1 MAKGKEVGGAMS
13 PKSKKL
19 AALTP
24 PYNKVTRGDV
34 IKGATMKKGGNMRAK
49 KK

>member
-1 MAKGKEVGGAMS
+1 MADKKMS
-13 PKSKKL
+13 PKNKKL
-19 AALTP
+19 AAMTP

-34 IKGATMKKGGNMRAK
+34 IKGAQMKKGGNSKGK

>member
-1 MAKGKEVGGAMS
+1 MAKGTDVSKEMS
-13 PKSKKL
+13 PKAKKL
-19 AALTP
+19 ASLTP

-34 IKGATMKKGGNMRAK
+34 IKGATMKKGGNMKAK